1 MGIMNSCLPDGQVR
15 SWGSGS
21 RRPGPG
27 PQGLL
32 PDSRVPCSEEAFIPN
47 PGDPPGR
54 LAPGPSLR
62 PGSEVSTLS
71 LSRRRPCPFHRG
83 LGGAGEQ
90 EPLCSADS
98 KTEGSCFPKEQ
109 KQQGHRTAWRKVAVG
124 AESRGGPR
132 PSAVAPEGWGHQG
145 PGRPPPSTLDRILLG
160 PRIQE
165 GPLNSALPFH
175 ARKY

>member
-83 LGGAGEQ
+83 LGGADWEMRPESQ
-90 EPLCSADS
+90 
-98 KTEGSCFPKEQ
+98 
-109 KQQGHRTAWRKVAVG
+109 TALQSWMVPG
-124 AESRGGPR
+124 AGI
-132 PSAVAPEGWGHQG
+132 A
-145 PGRPPPSTLDRILLG
+145 
-160 PRIQE
+160 
-165 GPLNSALPFH
+165 
-175 ARKY
+175 